1 MKKILIIS
9 LSLLLLLTL
18 FTGCGAGTEAD
29 YAYTESPKDFA
40 EDAMSETVVLNNGS
54 FTADSSATSVTTN
67 RKLIRKLH
75 LEVETETYDEL
86 FANVQQMVAQCGG
99 YVESMD
105 ANTRYGSTSRYATM
119 VIRVPA
125 DQLDHF
131 AADVAEASNVVYRSE
146 STNDVTL
153 SYVDMESRK
162 AALLVEQERLMA
174 LLEQAGSLEEI
185 LQIETRLTEV
195 RYELESIE
203 SQLRTYDNLVDYA
216 TIHLELQEVVEYTE
230 PAPESGWAR
239 MGKGFLESLKGLGNG
254 LKEFFIFLVISIP
267 YLIFFAAVVTVI
279 VLVIRRIRKKRRKAK
294 EIQQ

>member
-40 EDAMSETVVLNNGS
+40 EDAMSENVVLNNGS

-86 FANVQQMVAQCGG
+86 FADVQQMVAQCGG

-131 AADVAEASNVVYRSE
+131 AAGVAEASNVVYRSE

-216 TIHLELQEVVEYTE
+216 TVTLSISEVKVLTDVEE
-230 PAPESGWAR
+230 EE
-239 MGKGFLESLKGLGNG
+239 KGFWETIGDGFLDSVSGLWNG
-254 LKEFFIFLVISIP
+254 IKKVFSFLLIASP
-267 YLIFFAAVVTVI
+267 YLLIFVI
-279 VLVIRRIRKKRRKAK
+279 APLTLLFFLLRRKRK
-294 EIQQ
+294 NR

>member
-75 LEVETETYDEL
+75 LEVETETYDDL

-131 AADVAEASNVVYRSE
+131 AAGVAEASNVVYRSE

-216 TIHLELQEVVEYTE
+216 TVTLSISEVKVLTDVEE
-230 PAPESGWAR
+230 EE
-239 MGKGFLESLKGLGNG
+239 KGFWETIGDGFLDSVSGLWNG
-254 LKEFFIFLVISIP
+254 IKKVFSFLLIASP
-267 YLIFFAAVVTVI
+267 YLLIFVI
-279 VLVIRRIRKKRRKAK
+279 APLTLLFFLLRRKRK
-294 EIQQ
+294 NR

>member
-162 AALLVEQERLMA
+162 TALLVEQERLMA

-216 TIHLELQEVVEYTE
+216 TVTLSISEVKVLTDVEE
-230 PAPESGWAR
+230 EE
-239 MGKGFLESLKGLGNG
+239 KGFWETIGEGFLDSVSGLWNG
-254 LKEFFIFLVISIP
+254 IKKVFSFLLIASP
-267 YLIFFAAVVTVI
+267 YLLIFVI
-279 VLVIRRIRKKRRKAK
+279 APLTLLFFLLRRKRK
-294 EIQQ
+294 NR

>member
-75 LEVETETYDEL
+75 LEVETETYDDL

-216 TIHLELQEVVEYTE
+216 TVTLSISEVKVLTDVEE
-230 PAPESGWAR
+230 EE
-239 MGKGFLESLKGLGNG
+239 KGFWETIGEGFLDSVSGLWNG
-254 LKEFFIFLVISIP
+254 IKKVFSFLLIASP
-267 YLIFFAAVVTVI
+267 YLLIFVI
-279 VLVIRRIRKKRRKAK
+279 APLTLLFFLLRRKRK
-294 EIQQ
+294 NR

>member
-9 LSLLLLLTL
+9 LSLLLLLAL
-18 FTGCGAGTEAD
+18 FTGCGAATEAD

-40 EDAMSETVVLNNGS
+40 EDAMTETVVLNNGS
-54 FTADSSATSVTTN
+54 FTADSSATSVSTN

-162 AALLVEQERLMA
+162 TALLVEQERLMA

-216 TIHLELQEVVEYTE
+216 TVTLSISEVKVLTDVEE
-230 PAPESGWAR
+230 EE
-239 MGKGFLESLKGLGNG
+239 KGFWETIGDGFLDSVSGLWNG
-254 LKEFFIFLVISIP
+254 IKKVFSFLLIASP
-267 YLIFFAAVVTVI
+267 YLLIFVI
-279 VLVIRRIRKKRRKAK
+279 APLTLLFFLLRRKRK
-294 EIQQ
+294 NR

>member
-18 FTGCGAGTEAD
+18 FTGCGSGTEAD

-40 EDAMSETVVLNNGS
+40 EDAMSDTVVLNNGS

-75 LEVETETYDEL
+75 LEVETETYDDL

-131 AADVAEASNVVYRSE
+131 AAGVAEASNVVYRSE

-216 TIHLELQEVVEYTE
+216 TVTLSISEVKVLTDVEE
-230 PAPESGWAR
+230 EE
-239 MGKGFLESLKGLGNG
+239 KGFWETIGEGFLDSVSGLWNG
-254 LKEFFIFLVISIP
+254 IKKVFSFLLIASP
-267 YLIFFAAVVTVI
+267 YLLIFVI
-279 VLVIRRIRKKRRKAK
+279 APLTLLFFLLRRKRK
-294 EIQQ
+294 NR

>member
-54 FTADSSATSVTTN
+54 FTADSSATSVTAN

-75 LEVETETYDEL
+75 LEVETETYDDL

-131 AADVAEASNVVYRSE
+131 AAGVAEASNVVYRSE

-216 TIHLELQEVVEYTE
+216 TVTLSISEVKVLTDVEE
-230 PAPESGWAR
+230 EE
-239 MGKGFLESLKGLGNG
+239 KGFWETIGDGFLDSVSGLWNG
-254 LKEFFIFLVISIP
+254 IKKVFSFLLIASP
-267 YLIFFAAVVTVI
+267 YLLIFVI
-279 VLVIRRIRKKRRKAK
+279 APLTLLFFLLRRKRK
-294 EIQQ
+294 NR

>member
-40 EDAMSETVVLNNGS
+40 EDAMSEAVVLNNGS

-75 LEVETETYDEL
+75 LEVETETYDDL

-216 TIHLELQEVVEYTE
+216 TVTLSISEVKVLTDVEE
-230 PAPESGWAR
+230 EE
-239 MGKGFLESLKGLGNG
+239 KGFWETIGDGFLDSVSGLWNG
-254 LKEFFIFLVISIP
+254 IKKVFSFLLIASP
-267 YLIFFAAVVTVI
+267 YLLIFVI
-279 VLVIRRIRKKRRKAK
+279 APLTLLFFLLRRKRK
-294 EIQQ
+294 NR

>member
-216 TIHLELQEVVEYTE
+216 TVTLSISEVKVLTDVEE
-230 PAPESGWAR
+230 EE
-239 MGKGFLESLKGLGNG
+239 KGFWETIGEGFLDSVSGLWNG
-254 LKEFFIFLVISIP
+254 IKKVFSFLLIASP
-267 YLIFFAAVVTVI
+267 YLLIFVI
-279 VLVIRRIRKKRRKAK
+279 APLTLLFFLLRRKRK
-294 EIQQ
+294 NR

>member
-9 LSLLLLLTL
+9 LSLLLLLAL
-18 FTGCGAGTEAD
+18 FTGCGAATEAD

-40 EDAMSETVVLNNGS
+40 EDAMTETVVLNNGS
-54 FTADSSATSVTTN
+54 FTADSSATSVSTN

-162 AALLVEQERLMA
+162 TALLVEQERLMA

-216 TIHLELQEVVEYTE
+216 TVTLSISEVKVLTDVEE
-230 PAPESGWAR
+230 EE
-239 MGKGFLESLKGLGNG
+239 KGFWETIGEGFLDSVSGLWNG
-254 LKEFFIFLVISIP
+254 IKKVFSFLLIASP
-267 YLIFFAAVVTVI
+267 YLLIFVI
-279 VLVIRRIRKKRRKAK
+279 APLTLLFFLLRRKRK
-294 EIQQ
+294 NR

>member
-216 TIHLELQEVVEYTE
+216 TVTLSISEVKVLTDVEE
-230 PAPESGWAR
+230 EE
-239 MGKGFLESLKGLGNG
+239 KGFWETIGEGFLNSVSGLWNG
-254 LKEFFIFLVISIP
+254 IKKVFSFLLIASP
-267 YLIFFAAVVTVI
+267 YLLIFVI
-279 VLVIRRIRKKRRKAK
+279 APLTLLFFLLRRKRK
-294 EIQQ
+294 NR

>member
-75 LEVETETYDEL
+75 LEVETETYDDL

-216 TIHLELQEVVEYTE
+216 TVTLSISEVKVLTDVEE
-230 PAPESGWAR
+230 EE
-239 MGKGFLESLKGLGNG
+239 KGFWETIGDGFLDSVSGLWNG
-254 LKEFFIFLVISIP
+254 IKKVFSFLLIASP
-267 YLIFFAAVVTVI
+267 YLLIFVI
-279 VLVIRRIRKKRRKAK
+279 APLTLLFFLLRRKRK
-294 EIQQ
+294 NR

>member
-1 MKKILIIS
+1 
-9 LSLLLLLTL
+9 
-18 FTGCGAGTEAD
+18 
-29 YAYTESPKDFA
+29 
-40 EDAMSETVVLNNGS
+40 MSETVVLNNGS

-216 TIHLELQEVVEYTE
+216 TVTLSISEVKVLTDVEE
-230 PAPESGWAR
+230 EE
-239 MGKGFLESLKGLGNG
+239 KGFWETIGEGFLDSVSGLWNG
-254 LKEFFIFLVISIP
+254 IKKVFSFLLIASP
-267 YLIFFAAVVTVI
+267 YLLIFVI
-279 VLVIRRIRKKRRKAK
+279 APLTLLFFLLRRKRK
-294 EIQQ
+294 NR